1 MIIVNVMQ
9 EIITWFPSII
19 NSYDSLGDL
28 HINWTLLA
36 QQIGDS
42 DLLGDLQK
50 AFNNFIESG
59 QVWALIIGLIIGYMI
74 RGLTTYG

>member
-1 MIIVNVMQ
+1 MIIVNVIQ
-9 EIITWFPSII
+9 EITIWFPSII
-19 NSYDSLGDL
+19 DSHDSLGNL
-28 HINWTLLA
+28 QINWTLLA
-36 QQIGDS
+36 QQISNS

-59 QVWALIIGLIIGYMI
+59 QAWALLIGLIIGYMI